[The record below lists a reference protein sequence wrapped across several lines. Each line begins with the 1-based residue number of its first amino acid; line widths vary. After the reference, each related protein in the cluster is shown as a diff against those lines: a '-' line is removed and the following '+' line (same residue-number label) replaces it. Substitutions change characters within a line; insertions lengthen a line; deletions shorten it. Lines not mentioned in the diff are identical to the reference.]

1 MLERLGPSPTCLTDV
16 RHQGGDTVMESP
28 DQPRDR
34 ISGDAG
40 LEWLKTHT
48 LQDIRNLTNE
58 LSNYGEDVTEL
69 VNAVNDL
76 ELLARGRASIEAR
89 EHDVAGTRNP
99 ETS

>member
-1 MLERLGPSPTCLTDV
+1 
-16 RHQGGDTVMESP
+16 MESP

-34 ISGDAG
+34 ISGEAG

-48 LQDIRNLTNE
+48 LQDIRNLANE

-76 ELLARGRASIEAR
+76 ELLLHEVELRSK
-89 EHDVAGTRNP
+89 P
-99 ETS
+99 ENTT

>member
-1 MLERLGPSPTCLTDV
+1 
-16 RHQGGDTVMESP
+16 MESP

-48 LQDIRNLTNE
+48 LQDIRNLANE
-58 LSNYGEDVTEL
+58 LSNSGEDVIEL
-69 VNAVNDL
+69 VNPVNDL
-76 ELLARGRASIEAR
+76 ELLARGRVAIEAR
-89 EHDVAGTRNP
+89 EHAVAGPRNP

>member
-1 MLERLGPSPTCLTDV
+1 
-16 RHQGGDTVMESP
+16 MESP

-48 LQDIRNLTNE
+48 PQDIRNLANE
-58 LSNYGEDVTEL
+58 LSNSGEDVTEL

-76 ELLARGRASIEAR
+76 ELLLHEVELRSK
-89 EHDVAGTRNP
+89 P
-99 ETS
+99 ENTL

>member
-1 MLERLGPSPTCLTDV
+1 
-16 RHQGGDTVMESP
+16 MESP

-40 LEWLKTHT
+40 LDWLKTHT
-48 LQDIRNLTNE
+48 LQDIRNLANE

-76 ELLARGRASIEAR
+76 ELLLHEVELRSK
-89 EHDVAGTRNP
+89 P
-99 ETS
+99 ENTL